1 MLIRVYNFNGA
12 YRNDA
17 TILADLINPRG
28 SISSIV
34 SSNASSIP
42 FKTMVMEIGTN
53 CNKPVYSSVV
63 NRHTVT
69 YLTRTVAVI
78 HDSTIPVENS

>member
-28 SISSIV
+28 SISFVV
-34 SSNASSIP
+34 SSNASSML
-42 FKTMVMEIGTN
+42 FKTVVMEIATN
-53 CNKPVYSSVV
+53 CNKSIYSSVV
-63 NRHTVT
+63 SRHA
-69 YLTRTVAVI
+69 VAI
-78 HDSTIPVENS
+78 TSNILIIFML

>member
-28 SISSIV
+28 SISSVV
-34 SSNASSIP
+34 SSNASSIL
-42 FKTMVMEIGTN
+42 FKTVVVEITTN
-53 CNKPVYSSVV
+53 CNKSVYSSVV
-63 NRHTVT
+63 SR
-69 YLTRTVAVI
+69 YTVAI
-78 HDSTIPVENS
+78 NSNVLIIFML